1 MSGTTGLNRP
11 DWERWPGAPCQ
22 PNDVCCGPAT
32 HKHTSA
38 LHTEPRPGVCAQTK
52 NKNIHLTICPSH
64 PSVLSPPQP
73 LDP

>member
-38 LHTEPRPGVCAQTK
+38 LHTEPRPGVVTMYMYETFIK
-52 NKNIHLTICPSH
+52 MI
-64 PSVLSPPQP
+64 
-73 LDP
+73 